1 MTAVL
6 SLLTR
11 QASKEGEGRLW
22 RSWPCKEVCLSA
34 RTGALLQPSGQL
46 SQAAS
51 VRAHEL
57 RETGEPMG
65 GLQHPS
71 RDLTFSSDS
80 LMNSG
85 VRSWAFEEVIMLL
98 VKKKNSSGLCRACL
112 HNAKWAG
119 APWDGCCN
127 REDAFQ
133 RVSYSPEILKGCF
146 LDHAEE
152 CKLLKSRMP

>member
-46 SQAAS
+46 SQTAS
-51 VRAHEL
+51 VRAREL

-98 VKKKNSSGLCRACL
+98 VKKKIALDCAVHVYTTPNEQALLGT
-112 HNAKWAG
+112 G
-119 APWDGCCN
+119 AATGKTHFKELFIHRRSWKD
-127 REDAFQ
+127 
-133 RVSYSPEILKGCF
+133 VF

-152 CKLLKSRMP
+152 WKLLKSRMP